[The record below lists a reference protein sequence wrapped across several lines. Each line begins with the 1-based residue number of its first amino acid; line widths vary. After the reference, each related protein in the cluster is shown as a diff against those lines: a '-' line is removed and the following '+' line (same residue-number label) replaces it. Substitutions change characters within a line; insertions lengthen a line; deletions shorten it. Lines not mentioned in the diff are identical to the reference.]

1 MAVCSID
8 VVERDTDISLFKPF
22 SALHTNGDFWGR
34 KTAKTIEDTKNQYYI
49 PEISPSKPQ
58 KRPKNRDK
66 FHF

>member
-1 MAVCSID
+1 MAVRSKD
-8 VVERDTDISLFKPF
+8 VVERDGGESFIKPF

-34 KTAKTIEDTKNQYYI
+34 KAAKTIEDTKNQYYI